1 MPSFKKRCKINKKKF
16 TKRNRKYSKRKKM
29 IGGLK
34 VLKDVS
40 DVMKQNI
47 SIPSNFDL
55 NDNRCSIASGM
66 ARNLEHPNSVDVTCN
81 HQSNRM
87 LDKLETAYDLSTKSF
102 TDYDINLKMDDHERE
117 SNIRSYTGD
126 VVNNMLHGDGK
137 LILKNGCTFDGVF
150 DNDALVSGVVTYT
163 PPRPAVYGELVVE
176 PTKIHTKV
184 IFDGK
189 PVKKYTGPIING
201 TPHGDGVV
209 FFNDGTMY
217 QGQIVDGKIP
227 LQEPLQESRPGG
239 TAAARTPSMT
249 SAQLKVQRW
258 SPDNL
263 KSKSVHSYSPPK
275 TELER
280 VLEQIEN
287 IETGTIS
294 RTQDDTELFQL
305 YRRRDAL
312 TSRMRNGSGGS
323 RKRRGCRVKKY

>member
-34 VLKDVS
+34 VLKDFS
-40 DVMKQNI
+40 SEIAKTGKEK
-47 SIPSNFDL
+47 NFL
-55 NDNRCSIASGM
+55 VNGRACSWNSGM
-66 ARNLEHPNSVDVTCN
+66 QRNLEHPNSIVIKCN
-81 HQSNRM
+81 PQSDRE
-87 LDKLETAYDLSTKSF
+87 LDTLSTAYELPNYSF
-102 TDYDINLKMDDHERE
+102 TDYDINLKMDDNERE
-117 SNIRSYTGD
+117 SNVRSYTGE

-137 LILKNGCTFDGVF
+137 LILKSECTFDGAF

-163 PPRPAVYGELVVE
+163 PPRPAVYGELVLE

-189 PVKKYTGPIING
+189 PVKKYTGPIRNG
-201 TPHGDGVV
+201 TPNGDGVV
-209 FFNDGTMY
+209 YFNDGTMY
-217 QGQIVDGKIP
+217 QGPIVDGNIP
-227 LQEPLQESRPGG
+227 LQEPLQESRPGV

-249 SAQLKVQRW
+249 SAELKVRLW

-263 KSKSVHSYSPPK
+263 KSKSLQYSPPK

-280 VLEQIEN
+280 VQEQIDNLEK
-287 IETGTIS
+287 GTIS

-305 YRRRDAL
+305 YRRRNAL
-312 TSRMRNGSGGS
+312 ISSMRNGSGGS
-323 RKRRGCRVKKY
+323 RKRRGDVV

>member
-34 VLKDVS
+34 VLKDFS
-40 DVMKQNI
+40 SEIAKTGKEK
-47 SIPSNFDL
+47 NFL
-55 NDNRCSIASGM
+55 VNGRACSWNSGM
-66 ARNLEHPNSVDVTCN
+66 QRNLEHPNSIVIKCN
-81 HQSNRM
+81 PQSDRE
-87 LDKLETAYDLSTKSF
+87 LDTLSTAYELPNYSF

-137 LILKNGCTFDGVF
+137 LILKSGCTFDGVF

-239 TAAARTPSMT
+239 TAAARTPSMS
-249 SAQLKVQRW
+249 SAELKVRRW
-258 SPDNL
+258 NSGNL
-263 KSKSVHSYSPPK
+263 KREPVHSNSPPK

-280 VLEQIEN
+280 VQEQIDNLEK
-287 IETGTIS
+287 GTIS

-305 YRRRDAL
+305 YRRRSAL
-312 TSRMRNGSGGS
+312 ISGMRNGSGGS

>member
-34 VLKDVS
+34 VLKDFS
-40 DVMKQNI
+40 SEIAKTGKEK
-47 SIPSNFDL
+47 NFL
-55 NDNRCSIASGM
+55 VNGRACSWNSGM
-66 ARNLEHPNSVDVTCN
+66 QRNLEHPNSIVIKCN
-81 HQSNRM
+81 PQSDRE
-87 LDKLETAYDLSTKSF
+87 LDTLSTAYELPNYSF

-117 SNIRSYTGD
+117 SNVRSYTGE

-137 LILKNGCTFDGVF
+137 LILKSECAFDGAF

-201 TPHGDGVV
+201 TPNGDGVV
-209 FFNDGTMY
+209 YFNDGTMY
-217 QGQIVDGKIP
+217 QGLIVDGNIP
-227 LQEPLQESRPGG
+227 LQEPQMQKLKRLTKEP
-239 TAAARTPSMT
+239 APPSMS
-249 SAQLKVQRW
+249 SAELKVRRW
-258 SPDNL
+258 NPDNL
-263 KSKSVHSYSPPK
+263 KYKSFQSYSPPK

-280 VLEQIEN
+280 VQEQIDNLEK
-287 IETGTIS
+287 GTIS

-305 YRRRDAL
+305 YRRRNAL
-312 TSRMRNGSGGS
+312 ISSMRNGNGGS